1 MNTREG
7 SVDDGYSRRPPA
19 SRDRRRRPSGVAG
32 RPDRV
37 ALWAVFMAVIAMLA
51 AAASSAGP
59 I

>member
-7 SVDDGYSRRPPA
+7 SVDDGYSRRHPA
-19 SRDRRRRPSGVAG
+19 SRGRSRRPSSVAG